1 MLTQSQQKTL
11 NFIRSYMG
19 DHGLAPTLVE
29 IGKGVGINSKGVVH
43 RHVQALKDKGYLER
57 SNGWRA
63 MRLTDDDP
71 SKDALPLLGRIAA
84 GRPIEAIP
92 DKNKITFD
100 ELFRGNGR
108 YVLQVHGDSMVDA
121 GILDRDFVIIQ
132 HADSA
137 IDNDIVVALIDEEEA
152 TLKRLKMTSDGQVML
167 IPENDTMKPMLFEAN
182 RIRIQGKVIGQVR
195 TYF

>member
-11 NFIRSYMG
+11 NFIRGYM
-19 DHGLAPTLVE
+19 DDNGLAPTLVE
-29 IGKGVGINSKGVVH
+29 IGDGIGINSKGVVH
-43 RHVQALKDKGYLER
+43 RHVQALRDKGYLER
-57 SNGWRA
+57 SSGWRA

-71 SKDALPLLGRIAA
+71 SKDTLPLLGRIAA

-100 ELFRGNGR
+100 ELFRGAGR
-108 YVLQVHGDSMVDA
+108 YVLQIHGDSMMDA

-137 IDNDIVVALIDEEEA
+137 RDNDIVVALIDDNEA

-167 IPENDTMKPMLFEAN
+167 IPENSTMKPMLFAAN

>member
-11 NFIRSYMG
+11 NFIRAYM
-19 DHGLAPTLVE
+19 DEHGLAPTLVE

-43 RHVQALKDKGYLER
+43 RHVQALKEKGYLER

-92 DKNKITFD
+92 DKNEITFD
-100 ELFRGNGR
+100 ELFRGTGR
-108 YVLQVHGDSMVDA
+108 YVLQVHGDSMMDA
-121 GILDRDFVIIQ
+121 GILNRDFVIIE

-137 IDNDIVVALIDEEEA
+137 KDNDIVVALIDEEEA

-167 IPENDTMKPMLFEAN
+167 IPENSTMKPMLFEAQ
-182 RIRIQGKVIGQVR
+182 RVRIQGKVIGQVR

>member
-11 NFIRSYMG
+11 NFIRGYMD

-29 IGKGVGINSKGVVH
+29 IGKGVGIQSKGVVH

-57 SNGWRA
+57 GNGWRA

-100 ELFRGNGR
+100 ELFRGTGR
-108 YVLQVHGDSMVDA
+108 YVLQIRGDSMIDA

-137 IDNDIVVALIDEEEA
+137 SDNDIVVALIDEEEA

-167 IPENDTMKPMLFEAN
+167 IPENSAMKPMLFEAN
-182 RIRIQGKVIGQVR
+182 RVRIQGKVIGQVR

>member
-1 MLTQSQQKTL
+1 MLTHSQQKTL
-11 NFIRSYMG
+11 NFIRGYMT

-29 IGKGVGINSKGVVH
+29 IGNGVGIQSKGVVH
-43 RHVQALKDKGYLER
+43 RHVQALKDKGYLNR

-71 SKDALPLLGRIAA
+71 SKDSLPLLGRIAA

-92 DKNKITFD
+92 DKNRITFG
-100 ELFRGNGR
+100 ELFGGTNR
-108 YVLQVHGDSMVDA
+108 YVLQVHGDSMIDA

-137 IDNDIVVALIDEEEA
+137 RDGDIVVALIDNEEA
-152 TLKRLKMTSDGQVML
+152 TLKRLKLTPDGHVML
-167 IPENDTMKPMLFEAN
+167 IPENSALKPMLFEAT
-182 RIRIQGKVIGQVR
+182 RVRIQGKVIGQVR

>member
-11 NFIRSYMG
+11 NFIRGYMD

-43 RHVQALKDKGYLER
+43 RHVEALKDKGYLER
-57 SNGWRA
+57 GNGWRA

-71 SKDALPLLGRIAA
+71 SKDSLPLMGRIAA

-92 DKNKITFD
+92 DKNEITFD
-100 ELFRGNGR
+100 ELFRGTGR
-108 YVLQVHGDSMVDA
+108 YVLQVHGDSMMDA

-152 TLKRLKMTSDGQVML
+152 TLKRLKLRSDGNVML
-167 IPENDTMKPMLFEAN
+167 IPENSTMKPMLFEAE
-182 RIRIQGKVIGQVR
+182 RVRIQGKVIGQVR

>member
-11 NFIRSYMG
+11 NFIRGYMD

-29 IGKGVGINSKGVVH
+29 IGDGVGINSKGVVH

-57 SNGWRA
+57 GSGWRA
-63 MRLTDDDP
+63 MRLTNDDP
-71 SKDALPLLGRIAA
+71 SKETLPLLGRIAA

-100 ELFRGNGR
+100 ELFRGTGR
-108 YVLQVHGDSMVDA
+108 YVLQIHGDSMMDA

-137 IDNDIVVALIDEEEA
+137 RDNDIVVALIDDNEA

-167 IPENDTMKPMLFEAN
+167 IPENSTMKPMLFEAN